1 VVSAYN
7 KKELGYEGNN
17 EKRDYSKRPLSSVKI
32 QARPQT
38 SNPNIKNLLMSHS
51 LTNRSKFLTNPTGKI

>member
-7 KKELGYEGNN
+7 KKGLGYEGTNQM
-17 EKRDYSKRPLSSVKI
+17 RDSSKRPLSSVRV

-38 SNPNIKNLLMSHS
+38 SHPNFKNLLMSQT
-51 LTNRSKFLTNPTGKI
+51 LTHRSKFLTNPTGKY